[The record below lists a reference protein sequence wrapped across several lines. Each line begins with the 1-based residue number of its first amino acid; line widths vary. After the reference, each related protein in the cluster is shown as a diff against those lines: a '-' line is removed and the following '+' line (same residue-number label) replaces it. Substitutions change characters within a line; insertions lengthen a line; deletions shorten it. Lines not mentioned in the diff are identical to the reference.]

1 MCFAKHVIFARLGA
15 QSVAPQR
22 RAFTRRAAQRRVQRT
37 RYVHNV
43 FTEPTGRNSVP
54 ARANI
59 RRTRTRNAHLTVH
72 NSSSRF
78 LCPWRRY
85 CVASPCL
92 PRRCKVAICFETQ
105 CKCIADTSAAPV
117 CRFDIH
123 AGAIYGREAWL
134 PFSSKTCKCGI
145 LTEKT
150 VGVDIQKGAWT
161 AGGGTMVF

>member
-59 RRTRTRNAHLTVH
+59 RRTRTRNAHYSIRIDQFHSGFPTSYIVDSLFSLTVD
-72 NSSSRF
+72 
-78 LCPWRRY
+78 C
-85 CVASPCL
+85 
-92 PRRCKVAICFETQ
+92 
-105 CKCIADTSAAPV
+105 
-117 CRFDIH
+117 
-123 AGAIYGREAWL
+123 
-134 PFSSKTCKCGI
+134 
-145 LTEKT
+145 
-150 VGVDIQKGAWT
+150 
-161 AGGGTMVF
+161 

>member
-54 ARANI
+54 ARANT
-59 RRTRTRNAHLTVH
+59 RRTRTRNAHLTLH

-105 CKCIADTSAAPV
+105 CSALPTLLRRLFVGSTSTRAQ
-117 CRFDIH
+117 FM
-123 AGAIYGREAWL
+123 GAKPGSPFL
-134 PFSSKTCKCGI
+134 PRRAN
-145 LTEKT
+145 
-150 VGVDIQKGAWT
+150 VVY
-161 AGGGTMVF
+161 